1 MNSIFYIEEITGMNE
16 ACSLLLNAINQYNC
30 SCFESAHICLKKYRE
45 FYNYKILNQFKYK
58 KFLHVAPVHSENSI
72 SIVIVTNS
80 DSSDKDFQE
89 CLKSISNQIVLPR
102 EIIILFNGS
111 NTSRDELNHMLLG
124 CFGSANISIKILCF
138 PLNIFPSEARNI
150 GAYLASS
157 SWVLFVDDDG
167 ILENNHCLNSSKLI
181 SSKNIIA
188 ARGKVLP
195 KNIDTPVPPHYDLGD
210 SYRAAKINIEGNLL
224 FNRNIFLRFG
234 KFNPLIF
241 HHEGF
246 ELYNRLINL
255 FDLNKFVYCPTMV
268 LFHEPSIGIRSSL
281 KEARAMIS
289 NSYLQSKSKKNYD
302 AATTPKIS
310 LVLNYFGDNS
320 SILNALFQ
328 ISFNCTN
335 YAFQEVV
342 VVDTSDKLKLKD
354 IEHFCPY
361 LKIKI
366 ARTPEF
372 LNFIFARYNSVS
384 CLFFNQ
390 YRNMSAQL
398 IESVLSDC
406 CLHVDENIAEK
417 LNHIK
422 SYNFCVDFSDSTR
435 DDRNYSTKSLVD
447 FLLSY
452 NLSKEESKK
461 PALIVSFYTPDD
473 YYKEKSD
480 QLKYC
485 LERLNLDYFISEIKI
500 PEGLSWP
507 DICRKKV
514 NFMRDAFVNNKD
526 KYEKIIWMD
535 VDCSL
540 EKFPSFIVDFDAD
553 LMGFAR
559 GFPHSNQNKRR
570 VMSRF
575 WEPCFFVFSVNSR
588 IEEFLQTAA
597 NLEEEMSNIKA
608 TDDYFIEEAWR
619 RHKDNLTYFA
629 IPGEYC
635 DRRAN
640 DKLLISQYRING
652 IFFLFGESG
661 NVSNFKGK
669 VVQHLPA
676 SVQPASIASKSKP
689 SRSVNQLSRLIDLP
703 KDQLLTIDHTIS
715 LGCSEIEREQA
726 KSLKTYES
734 DGPHIPLFWWI
745 RPAPGNMGDWL
756 SPYIISKLFGIPV
769 KYATSSK
776 AKLVSLGSIG
786 RFVEDHHVVWGTGI
800 SNSDT
805 ELSSKAAFL
814 AVRGPYTSEALLKS
828 GGKRVDIFGDPGILM
843 NRIFKPKPFNQKR
856 YRYGFVRHYIHQN
869 VPISLGNDIEDLNIM
884 MSSPADLENF
894 IARLCSYEAVLTTSL
909 HVIILCHAYKI
920 PCRLISLA
928 GEINRVHGN
937 GIKYK
942 DFYHGA
948 GIKYLEHACIG
959 SSLSGSDF
967 ESLADNTFAPD
978 YYGDDLVDSFKSQL
992 EKDPESLIQFQ

>member
-1 MNSIFYIEEITGMNE
+1 MDSIFYIEEIAGMYE

-30 SCFESAHICLKKYRE
+30 SCFESAHACLKEYRE
-45 FYNYKILNQFKYK
+45 FYNGKIFNQLKYK
-58 KFLHVAPVHSENSI
+58 KLLHAVPELSEDSI
-72 SIVIVTNS
+72 SVVIVTNS
-80 DSSDKDFQE
+80 DSSDKNFQE
-89 CLKSISNQIVLPR
+89 CLKSIFNQILPPS

-111 NTSRDELNHMLLG
+111 NASHDELNQVLQS
-124 CFGSANISIKILCF
+124 CFSCADISIKIMCF

-150 GAYLASS
+150 GAYLASA

-167 ILENNHCLNSSKLI
+167 ILDNNHCLNASELI

-195 KNIDTPVPPHYDLGD
+195 KNLKTPVPPHYDLGE
-210 SYRAAKINIEGNLL
+210 YTRTAKINIEGNLL

-234 KFNPLIF
+234 KFNPLLF
-241 HHEGF
+241 HHEGI
-246 ELYNRLINL
+246 ELYSRLISL

-268 LFHEPSIGIRSSL
+268 LFHEPSLGIRSSL
-281 KEARAMIS
+281 KQTRAMIS
-289 NSYLQSKSKKNYD
+289 NSYLESKSKKDLD
-302 AATTPKIS
+302 ADMAPKIS
-310 LVLNYFGDNS
+310 LVLNYLGDNS

-328 ISFNCTN
+328 ISLNCKDFS
-335 YAFQEVV
+335 FQEVV
-342 VVDTSDKLKLKD
+342 IVDTSGDLKLKD

-366 ARTPEF
+366 ARSSGF
-372 LNFIFARYNSVS
+372 LNFILSRHNNVS

-390 YRNMSAQL
+390 YRNISAQL
-398 IESVLSDC
+398 IESVLSNYC
-406 CLHVDENIAEK
+406 FHIGENIVEK
-417 LNHIK
+417 LPQIK
-422 SYNFCVDFSDSTR
+422 SQNFCIDFSDLSG
-435 DDRNYSTKSLVD
+435 DDRNHSIDSLVK

-452 NLSKEESKK
+452 DVSEEEYKK
-461 PALIVSFYTPDD
+461 PALVVSFYTPDD

-485 LERLNLDYFISEIKI
+485 LERLQLDYFISEIKI

-514 NFMRDAFVNNKD
+514 KFMRDAFVSNKD

-540 EKFPSFIVDFDAD
+540 EKFPSFITDFDVD

-559 GFPHSNQNKRR
+559 GFSHSGHKKR
-570 VMSRF
+570 VTTRF

-588 IEEFLQTAA
+588 TEEFLQTAA
-597 NLEEEMSNIKA
+597 NLEEEMSNIQA

-640 DKLLISQYRING
+640 EELLISQYRVNG

-676 SVQPASIASKSKP
+676 QAQPAPTFSKPKP
-689 SRSVNQLSRLIDLP
+689 SRSVNQLLRLIDLP
-703 KDQLLTIDHTIS
+703 KSQLLTINHTIS

-769 KYATSSK
+769 KYAASSK

-786 RFVEDHHVVWGTGI
+786 KFVEDHHVAWGTGI

-805 ELSSKAAFL
+805 ELSSKASFL

-828 GGKRVDIFGDPGILM
+828 GGKRVDVFGDPGILM
-843 NRIFKPKPFNQKR
+843 NRIFKPKSFNQKR

-978 YYGDDLVDSFKSQL
+978 YYGDGLVDSFKSQL

>member
-1 MNSIFYIEEITGMNE
+1 
-16 ACSLLLNAINQYNC
+16 
-30 SCFESAHICLKKYRE
+30 
-45 FYNYKILNQFKYK
+45 
-58 KFLHVAPVHSENSI
+58 
-72 SIVIVTNS
+72 
-80 DSSDKDFQE
+80 
-89 CLKSISNQIVLPR
+89 
-102 EIIILFNGS
+102 
-111 NTSRDELNHMLLG
+111 
-124 CFGSANISIKILCF
+124 
-138 PLNIFPSEARNI
+138 
-150 GAYLASS
+150 
-157 SWVLFVDDDG
+157 
-167 ILENNHCLNSSKLI
+167 
-181 SSKNIIA
+181 
-188 ARGKVLP
+188 
-195 KNIDTPVPPHYDLGD
+195 
-210 SYRAAKINIEGNLL
+210 
-224 FNRNIFLRFG
+224 
-234 KFNPLIF
+234 
-241 HHEGF
+241 
-246 ELYNRLINL
+246 
-255 FDLNKFVYCPTMV
+255 
-268 LFHEPSIGIRSSL
+268 
-281 KEARAMIS
+281 MIS
-289 NSYLQSKSKKNYD
+289 NFYTQSKSKKD
-302 AATTPKIS
+302 HGADTAPKIS

-328 ISFNCTN
+328 ISLNCKN
-335 YAFQEVV
+335 FSFQEVV
-342 VVDTSDKLKLKD
+342 IIDTSGNLRLED

-366 ARTPEF
+366 ARTREF
-372 LNFIFARYNSVS
+372 LNFILSRYENVS

-390 YRNMSAQL
+390 YPNMSAQL
-398 IESVLSDC
+398 IELVLSGPG
-406 CLHVDENIAEK
+406 LHIGENIVEK
-417 LNHIK
+417 LPKIQSH
-422 SYNFCVDFSDSTR
+422 NFRVEFSDSISVGS
-435 DDRNYSTKSLVD
+435 DCNHAINSLVD

-452 NLSKEESKK
+452 YDVGKVESKK
-461 PALIVSFYTPDD
+461 SALIVSFYTPDD

-485 LERLNLDYFISEIKI
+485 LERLDLDYFISEVKI

-514 NFMRDAFVNNKD
+514 KFMRDAFVNNKD

-535 VDCSL
+535 VDCLL
-540 EKFPSFIVDFDAD
+540 EKFPSFIVDFDVD

-559 GFPHSNQNKRR
+559 GFPRSSNIKKR
-570 VMSRF
+570 VLSRF

-588 IEEFLQTAA
+588 TEQFLQTAA

-608 TDDYFIEEAWR
+608 TDDYFFEEAWR
-619 RHKDNLTYFA
+619 RHKDNLTFFA

-640 DKLLISQYRING
+640 DELLISEYRING

-661 NVSNFKGK
+661 NVINFKDK
-669 VVQHLPA
+669 VVQHIPA
-676 SVQPASIASKSKP
+676 QSQPASIPTKSNPPK
-689 SRSVNQLSRLIDLP
+689 SVNQLLRLIDLP
-703 KDQLLTIDHTIS
+703 KDKLLTIQHTIS
-715 LGCSEIEREQA
+715 LGCTEIQREQA

-769 KYATSSK
+769 KYAPSSH

-786 RFVEDHHVVWGTGI
+786 KLVEDHHVAWGTGI
-800 SNSDT
+800 SNSDA

-814 AVRGPYTSEALLKS
+814 AVRGPYTAEALLKS
-828 GGKRVDIFGDPGILM
+828 GGKRVDVFGDPGILM
-843 NRIFKPKPFNQKR
+843 NRIFKPKPFKQNR

-869 VPISLGNDIEDLNIM
+869 VPISLSNDIEDLNIM

-928 GEINRVHGN
+928 GEVKGVPGN

-959 SSLSGSDF
+959 SSLTGSDF

-978 YYGDDLVDSFKSQL
+978 YYGDELVNSFKVQL
-992 EKDPESLIQFQ
+992 EKDPESLIKFQ